1 MDGSFPGQCLIV
13 ISDTV
18 AVEMQSNG
26 AEVSPDIRL
35 RG

>member
-1 MDGSFPGQCLIV
+1 MDGSFPGQCPIV

-18 AVEMQSNG
+18 AVEMQGNG
-26 AEVSPDIRL
+26 AEASPGIRL